1 MEKFCQSCGMPLNLH
16 GEDVRGTEVD
26 GSLSSKY
33 CNYCYK
39 DGRYIDPD
47 ITMEEMLE
55 RGKQGISNGKGN
67 PAAKFMMKA
76 FYPMQLKKLERWK

>member
-16 GEDVRGTEVD
+16 GEDVRGTKVD

-33 CNYCYK
+33 CIYCYK
-39 DGRYIDPD
+39 DGKYIDSD
-47 ITMEEMLE
+47 ITIEEMLE
-55 RGKQGISNGKGN
+55 SGKQGISNGKGN
-67 PAAKFMMKA
+67 PVAKLMMKA